1 MVKEKKYAARV
12 TVAIEQDLLE
22 KLEDLSREKG
32 VSLAGL
38 IRMAVREW
46 LKSGGGKA

>member
-1 MVKEKKYAARV
+1 VGRKRGV
-12 TVAIEQDLLE
+12 TVFLSDDSLA

-32 VSLAGL
+32 VSLSGL

-46 LKSGGGKA
+46 LRRERGEQD